1 MSGFGERFRRAGYCL
16 PKPLIEIDGKPIIA
30 HVIDMFFDKKPKEK
44 NFIFVCNQDH
54 LDNPS
59 YNMKAIIQKYC
70 PNAQII
76 GIKPHKLGPIHAVQ
90 KVSHLIDQNIPAI
103 VNYCDFTCYW
113 NWNHFKKFVTKT
125 ACLGAIPAYKG
136 FHPHSL
142 GNTNYA
148 YLKEIDGWVQAIQEK
163 QPYTNNKM
171 EEFASSGTYYFSSG
185 KIMNQAFEATIKNN
199 LNLNGEYYVSLAYNH
214 LLSLGGKNSVA
225 VYPLQHFMQ
234 WGTPE
239 DVAEYNG
246 WSKAFR
252 NLIKGD
258 IPNSTKKSRLL
269 KNKKIIA
276 NESIHLASSNSK
288 FTEFKQSLNL
298 IKYITPSPKPSGS
311 LIIPMAGLGQRFA
324 DEGYKITK
332 PLILVSGKP
341 MVIQATQDLPAS
353 INHSFILRNDMIG
366 CDEISKKLKKIY
378 SKSTITIISGLNDGQ
393 ACSAS
398 IGLKNLENA
407 TTKNLNPVTFAA
419 CDNGMLY
426 DLLAFQK
433 MVNDPKVDVIVWAAR
448 NHTNAMR
455 NPKMFGWISSD
466 ENGKIDKISVKTPLS
481 SSKTEPIVIGTFT
494 FCDAKNFHKVFDNL
508 VARDGR
514 INGEFYI
521 DSCINDALELDLN
534 CYLFE
539 VDSFLSWGTPN
550 DLKTFEYWQS
560 CFHKWSSHPYL
571 LDLDKRISDE
581 ALPSLKKL
589 YRANTPKLPKL
600 KWQNLK

>member
-16 PKPLIEIDGKPIIA
+16 PKPLIEIDGKPIVA
-30 HVIDMFFDKKPKEK
+30 HVIDMFFDKKPEEK
-44 NFIFVCNQDH
+44 KFIFVCNQDH

-185 KIMNQAFEATIKNN
+185 KIMNEAFEVTIKNN

-239 DVAEYNG
+239 DVVQYNE
-246 WSKAFR
+246 WSKAFL
-252 NLIKGD
+252 NLI
-258 IPNSTKKSRLL
+258 
-269 KNKKIIA
+269 
-276 NESIHLASSNSK
+276 HYSNSK
-288 FTEFKQSLNL
+288 LTNKPSLNL
-298 IKYITPSPKPSGS
+298 ADHITPTPKPSGS

-324 DEGYKITK
+324 DKGYKITK

-341 MVIQATQDLPAS
+341 MVIRATQDLPAS
-353 INHSFILRNDMIG
+353 INHSFVLRKDMIG

-378 SKSTITIISGLNDGQ
+378 PKSIITIISSLNDGQ

-407 TTKNLNPVTFAA
+407 ITKNLNPVTFAA

-426 DLLAFQK
+426 DLSAFQK

-448 NHTNAMR
+448 NHANAML
-455 NPKMFGWISSD
+455 NPNMFGWISSD
-466 ENGKIDKISVKTPLS
+466 KNGKIDKISVKTPLS

-508 VARDGR
+508 IARDGR

-521 DSCINDALELDLN
+521 DSCINDAIELGLN

-589 YRANTPKLPKL
+589 YRATKPKLPKL
-600 KWQNLK
+600 KCQNLK